1 MAIIEKMLTEMDN
14 EKLMSNEP
22 IKKLEGKNVAIV
34 AMGQS
39 QIDFHLSQ
47 THSVEFDEV
56 WAINAMIGVL
66 PNIDR
71 AFILDPMSRFLDT
84 EDAGTMTPMMRRL
97 LPQCKFPIYTCEL
110 DNRVP
115 SAIDYPIES
124 IVSDLG
130 CSYFN
135 NTIPYAI
142 AFALWNKVKQLSLFG
157 IDFTYRNNM
166 HFAEAGRSC
175 TEFWLSK
182 CIDAGIQIE
191 VAPRSSLLDM
201 DIPMQEKLY
210 GYHRLN
216 DPKITYQDGPNM
228 SVCKLSEVQIQETP
242 KPVGII
248 NRNDLELNPVE
259 PEKY

>member
-1 MAIIEKMLTEMDN
+1 MKE
-14 EKLMSNEP
+14 
-22 IKKLEGKNVAIV
+22 LEDKNVAIV

-47 THSVEFDEV
+47 THSVEFDEI

-84 EDAGTMTPMMRRL
+84 EDAGTMTPMMRKK
-97 LPQCKFPIYTCEL
+97 LPKCNFPIYTCEL
-110 DNRVP
+110 DERVP
-115 SAIDYPIES
+115 CAIEYPLELVIH
-124 IVSDLG
+124 DLD

-142 AFALWNKVKQLSLFG
+142 AFALWSKVKKIFLFG
-157 IDFTYRNNM
+157 VDFTYRSNM

-182 CIDAGIQIE
+182 CIQAGIQIE
-191 VAPRSSLLDM
+191 IAPRSSLLDV
-201 DIPMQEKLY
+201 DIPLEQKLY
-210 GYHRLN
+210 GYHRLD
-216 DPKITYQDGPNM
+216 DPKVAYQNGPNM
-228 SVCKLSEVQIQETP
+228 SVCKLSEIEKEPVI

-248 NRNDLELNPVE
+248 NRNDLKLNPVE
-259 PEKY
+259 PSKY

>member
-1 MAIIEKMLTEMDN
+1 MNDLT
-14 EKLMSNEP
+14 
-22 IKKLEGKNVAIV
+22 GKNIAIV

-47 THSVEFDEV
+47 THSVEFDEI

-84 EDAGTMTPMMRRL
+84 EDAGTMTPMMKKK
-97 LPQCKFPIYTCEL
+97 LPKCNFPIYTCEL
-110 DNRVP
+110 DERVP
-115 SAIDYPIES
+115 AAIEYPIEL
-124 IVSDLG
+124 VVHDLG

-142 AFALWNKVKQLSLFG
+142 AFALWSKVSKISLFG
-157 IDFTYRNNM
+157 IDFTYRTNM

-182 CIDAGIQIE
+182 CIDAGMQIE
-191 VAPRSSLLDM
+191 VAPRSSLLDT

-210 GYHRLN
+210 GYHRLD
-216 DPKITYQDGPNM
+216 DPKITYQNGSTM
-228 SVCKLSEVQIQETP
+228 SVCKLSEVEMEAPI

-259 PEKY
+259 PKEY

>member
-1 MAIIEKMLTEMDN
+1 MKE
-14 EKLMSNEP
+14 
-22 IKKLEGKNVAIV
+22 LEGKNIAIV

-47 THSVEFDEV
+47 THSVEFDEI
-56 WAINAMIGVL
+56 WAVNAMIGVL

-84 EDAGTMTPMMRRL
+84 EDAGTMTPMMRKV
-97 LPQCKFPIYTCEL
+97 LPKCNFPIYTCEL
-110 DNRVP
+110 DERVP
-115 SAIDYPIES
+115 AAIEYPIELV
-124 IVSDLG
+124 IHDLG

-142 AFALWNKVKQLSLFG
+142 AFALWSKVGQLSLFG

-182 CIDAGIQIE
+182 CIDAGIKIE

-201 DIPMQEKLY
+201 DIPLQEKLY
-210 GYHRLN
+210 GYHRLA
-216 DPKITYQDGPNM
+216 DPKISYQNGPTM
-228 SVCKLSEVQIQETP
+228 SVCKLSEIEMDAP
-242 KPVGII
+242 IKPVGII
-248 NRNDLELNPVE
+248 NRNDLNLTPVE
-259 PEKY
+259 PKEY

>member
-1 MAIIEKMLTEMDN
+1 MKE
-14 EKLMSNEP
+14 
-22 IKKLEGKNVAIV
+22 LEGENIAIV

-47 THSVEFDEV
+47 THSVEFDEI
-56 WAINAMIGVL
+56 WAVNAMIGVL

-84 EDAGTMTPMMRRL
+84 EDAGTMTPMMRKK
-97 LPQCKFPIYTCEL
+97 LPKCNFPIYTCEL
-110 DNRVP
+110 DERVP
-115 SAIDYPIES
+115 AAIEYPIELV
-124 IVSDLG
+124 IHDLG

-142 AFALWNKVKQLSLFG
+142 AFALWSKVGQLSLFG
-157 IDFTYRNNM
+157 IDFTYKSNM

-182 CIDAGIQIE
+182 CIDAGIKIE

-201 DIPMQEKLY
+201 DIPLQEKLY
-210 GYHRLN
+210 GYHRLA
-216 DPKITYQDGPNM
+216 DPKISYQNGPTM
-228 SVCKLSEVQIQETP
+228 SVCKLSEIEMDAP
-242 KPVGII
+242 IKPVGII
-248 NRNDLELNPVE
+248 NRNDLNLTPVE
-259 PEKY
+259 PKEY

>member
-1 MAIIEKMLTEMDN
+1 MDIIEKMPTEMDK

-22 IKKLEGKNVAIV
+22 IAELEGKNVAIV

-47 THSVEFDEV
+47 THSVEFDEI

-66 PNIDR
+66 PKIDR

-84 EDAGTMTPMMRRL
+84 EDAGTMTPMMRKQ
-97 LPQCKFPIYTCEL
+97 LPKCNFPIYTCEL
-110 DNRVP
+110 DTRVP

-124 IVSDLG
+124 IVNDLG

-142 AFALWNKVKQLSLFG
+142 AYALWNRVNKIFLFG
-157 IDFTYRNNM
+157 IDFTYKNNM

-216 DPKITYQDGPNM
+216 DPKIAYQDGPNM
-228 SVCKLSEVQIQETP
+228 SVCKLSEVTIEPTP
-242 KPVGII
+242 KPIGII
-248 NRNDLELNPVE
+248 NRNDLKLNSVE
-259 PEKY
+259 PNKY

>member
-1 MAIIEKMLTEMDN
+1 MKE
-14 EKLMSNEP
+14 
-22 IKKLEGKNVAIV
+22 LEGKNVAIV

-66 PNIDR
+66 PDIDK

-84 EDAGTMTPMMRRL
+84 DDAGNMTVMMRKK
-97 LPQCKFPIYTCEL
+97 LPKCNFPIYTCEL
-110 DNRVP
+110 DDRVP
-115 SAIDYPIES
+115 AAVEYPIEL
-124 IVSDLG
+124 VVHDLG

-142 AFALWNKVKQLSLFG
+142 AFALWSKVGKISLFG
-157 IDFTYRNNM
+157 IDFTYKSNM

-182 CIDAGIQIE
+182 CIDAGMHVEI
-191 VAPRSSLLDM
+191 APRSTLLDM
-201 DIPMQEKLY
+201 DIPLHEKLY
-210 GYHRLN
+210 GYHRLD
-216 DPKITYQDGPNM
+216 DPKIVYQDGKEM
-228 SVCKLSEVQIQETP
+228 SVCKLSEVQMEP
-242 KPVGII
+242 KNKPVGII
-248 NRNDLELNPVE
+248 NRHDLKELNPVE
-259 PEKY
+259 PKEY

>member
-1 MAIIEKMLTEMDN
+1 MKE
-14 EKLMSNEP
+14 
-22 IKKLEGKNVAIV
+22 LEGKNVAIV

-84 EDAGTMTPMMRRL
+84 EDAGTMTPMMKKK
-97 LPQCKFPIYTCEL
+97 LPKCNFPIYTCEL
-110 DNRVP
+110 DERVP
-115 SAIDYPIES
+115 AAIEYPIEL
-124 IVSDLG
+124 VVHDLG

-142 AFALWNKVKQLSLFG
+142 AFALWSKVSKISLFG
-157 IDFTYRNNM
+157 IDFTYRTNM

-182 CIDAGIQIE
+182 CIQAGIQIE
-191 VAPRSSLLDM
+191 VAPRSSLLDV
-201 DIPMQEKLY
+201 DVPLEQKLY
-210 GYHRLN
+210 GYHRLD
-216 DPKITYQDGPNM
+216 DPKVAYQNGPNM
-228 SVCKLSEVQIQETP
+228 SVCKLSEIEKEPVI

-248 NRNDLELNPVE
+248 NRNDLNLNPVE
-259 PEKY
+259 PSKY

>member
-1 MAIIEKMLTEMDN
+1 MKE
-14 EKLMSNEP
+14 
-22 IKKLEGKNVAIV
+22 LEGKNIAIV

-47 THSVEFDEV
+47 THSVEFDEI
-56 WAINAMIGVL
+56 WAVNAMIGVL

-84 EDAGTMTPMMRRL
+84 EDAGTMTPMMRKK
-97 LPQCKFPIYTCEL
+97 LPKCNFPIYTCEL
-110 DNRVP
+110 DERVP
-115 SAIDYPIES
+115 AAIEYPIELV
-124 IVSDLG
+124 IHDLG

-182 CIDAGIQIE
+182 CIDAGIKIE

-201 DIPMQEKLY
+201 DIPLHEKLY

-216 DPKITYQDGPNM
+216 DPKISYQNGPTM
-228 SVCKLSEVQIQETP
+228 SVCKLSEIEMDAP
-242 KPVGII
+242 IKPVGII
-248 NRNDLELNPVE
+248 NRNDLNLTPVE
-259 PEKY
+259 PKEY

>member
-1 MAIIEKMLTEMDN
+1 MNDLT
-14 EKLMSNEP
+14 
-22 IKKLEGKNVAIV
+22 GKNIAIV

-47 THSVEFDEV
+47 THSVEFDEI

-66 PNIDR
+66 PSIDR

-84 EDAGTMTPMMRRL
+84 EDAGTMTPMMKKK
-97 LPQCKFPIYTCEL
+97 LPKCNFPIYTCEL
-110 DNRVP
+110 DERVP
-115 SAIDYPIES
+115 AAIEYPIEL
-124 IVSDLG
+124 VVHDLG

-142 AFALWNKVKQLSLFG
+142 AFALWSKVSKISLFG
-157 IDFTYRNNM
+157 IDFTYRTNM

-182 CIDAGIQIE
+182 CIDAGMQIE
-191 VAPRSSLLDM
+191 VAPRSSLLDT

-210 GYHRLN
+210 GYHRLD
-216 DPKITYQDGPNM
+216 DPKITYQNGSTM
-228 SVCKLSEVQIQETP
+228 SVCKLSEVEMEAPI

-259 PEKY
+259 PKEY

>member
-1 MAIIEKMLTEMDN
+1 MKE
-14 EKLMSNEP
+14 
-22 IKKLEGKNVAIV
+22 LEGKNIALV

-47 THSVEFDEV
+47 VHSVEFDEV

-71 AFILDPMSRFLDT
+71 AFILDPLNRFLDT
-84 EDAGTMTPMMRRL
+84 EDAGTMTPMMRKK
-97 LPQCKFPIYTCEL
+97 LPKCNFPIYTCEM
-110 DNRVP
+110 DDRVP
-115 SAIDYPIES
+115 AAVEYPIEL
-124 IVSDLG
+124 IVHDLG

-142 AFALWNKVKQLSLFG
+142 AFALWNKVGKLSLFG
-157 IDFTYRNNM
+157 VDFTYKTNM

-182 CIDAGIQIE
+182 CIEAGMQIE
-191 VAPRSSLLDM
+191 VAPRSSLLDT
-201 DIPMQEKLY
+201 DIPLQEKLY

-216 DPKITYQDGPNM
+216 DPKISYQNGSSMN
-228 SVCKLSEVQIQETP
+228 VCKLSEVEIEP
-242 KPVGII
+242 INKPVGII
-248 NRNDLELNPVE
+248 NRQDLNPVE
-259 PEKY
+259 PEKF

>member
-1 MAIIEKMLTEMDN
+1 MKE
-14 EKLMSNEP
+14 
-22 IKKLEGKNVAIV
+22 LEGKNIAIV

-47 THSVEFDEV
+47 THSVEFDEI
-56 WAINAMIGVL
+56 WAVNAMIGVL

-84 EDAGTMTPMMRRL
+84 EDAGTMTPMMRKK
-97 LPQCKFPIYTCEL
+97 LPKCNFPIYTCEL
-110 DNRVP
+110 DERVP
-115 SAIDYPIES
+115 AAIEYPIELV
-124 IVSDLG
+124 IHDLG

-142 AFALWNKVKQLSLFG
+142 AFALWSKVGQLSLFG
-157 IDFTYRNNM
+157 IDFTYKSNM

-182 CIDAGIQIE
+182 CIDAGIKIE

-201 DIPMQEKLY
+201 DIPLQEKLY
-210 GYHRLN
+210 GYHRLA
-216 DPKITYQDGPNM
+216 DPKISYQNGPTM
-228 SVCKLSEVQIQETP
+228 SVCKLSEIEMDAP
-242 KPVGII
+242 IKPVGII

-259 PEKY
+259 PKEY

>member
-1 MAIIEKMLTEMDN
+1 MKE
-14 EKLMSNEP
+14 
-22 IKKLEGKNVAIV
+22 LEGKNVAIV

-47 THSVEFDEV
+47 THSVEFDEI

-84 EDAGTMTPMMRRL
+84 EDAGTMTPMMRKK
-97 LPQCKFPIYTCEL
+97 LPKCNFPIYTCEL
-110 DNRVP
+110 DERVP
-115 SAIDYPIES
+115 CAIEYPLELVIH
-124 IVSDLG
+124 DLD

-142 AFALWNKVKQLSLFG
+142 AFALWSKVKKIFLFG
-157 IDFTYRNNM
+157 VDFTYRSNM

-191 VAPRSSLLDM
+191 VAPRSSLLDV
-201 DIPMQEKLY
+201 DIPLEQKLY
-210 GYHRLN
+210 GYHRLD
-216 DPKITYQDGPNM
+216 DPKVAYQNGPNM
-228 SVCKLSEVQIQETP
+228 SVCKLSEIEKEPVI

-248 NRNDLELNPVE
+248 NRNDLNLNPVE
-259 PEKY
+259 PSKY

>member
-1 MAIIEKMLTEMDN
+1 MKE
-14 EKLMSNEP
+14 
-22 IKKLEGKNVAIV
+22 LEGKNVAIV

-47 THSVEFDEV
+47 THSVEFDEI

-84 EDAGTMTPMMRRL
+84 EDAGTMTPMMRKK
-97 LPQCKFPIYTCEL
+97 LPKCNFPIYTCEL
-110 DNRVP
+110 DERVP
-115 SAIDYPIES
+115 CAIEYPLELVIH
-124 IVSDLG
+124 DLD

-142 AFALWNKVKQLSLFG
+142 AFALWSKVKKIFLFG
-157 IDFTYRNNM
+157 VDFTYRSNM

-182 CIDAGIQIE
+182 CIQAGIQIE
-191 VAPRSSLLDM
+191 VAPRSSLLDV
-201 DIPMQEKLY
+201 DIPLEQKLY
-210 GYHRLN
+210 GYHRLD
-216 DPKITYQDGPNM
+216 DPKVAYQNGPNM
-228 SVCKLSEVQIQETP
+228 SVCKLSEIEKEPVI

-248 NRNDLELNPVE
+248 NRNDLNLNPVE
-259 PEKY
+259 PSKY